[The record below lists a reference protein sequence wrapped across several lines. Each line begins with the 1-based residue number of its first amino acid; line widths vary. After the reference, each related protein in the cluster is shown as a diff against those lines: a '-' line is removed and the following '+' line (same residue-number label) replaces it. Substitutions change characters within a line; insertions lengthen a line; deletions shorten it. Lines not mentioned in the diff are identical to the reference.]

1 MRKMIW
7 FTTISILFVLFVVPG
22 ILAST
27 IKMIPASDQPGYG
40 PRRLSIYGE
49 GELLQKFISREKNL
63 TAIGTTVKNPNLKNK
78 KEVILNLYDGSH
90 IHDSSHNLLRRSVLN
105 GFNIGDGDFVKFVFE
120 VVPDSIDK
128 EYSFT
133 LSSPTAAADETI
145 EVFLMDKPA
154 TGIIEYTFADETHEG
169 GIPMVTFHK
178 PNNQWEVIG
187 GVYSNW
193 LSKLLSPRSQKS
205 E

>member
-1 MRKMIW
+1 MKKMIW
-7 FTTISILFVLFVVPG
+7 FTTALILFVLFIVPG
-22 ILAST
+22 IMAST
-27 IKMIPASDQPGYG
+27 IKMIPAGDQPGYG
-40 PRRLSIYGE
+40 PRRLSIYGKE
-49 GELLQKFISREKNL
+49 ELSQKFISKEKNL

-78 KEVILNLYDGSH
+78 KEVILDLYD
-90 IHDSSHNLLRRSVLN
+90 SSRNLIRKSVLN

-120 VVPDSIDK
+120 PISDSLNK

-133 LSSPTAAADETI
+133 LSSPTAGADEII

-193 LSKLLSPRSQKS
+193 LSKLLFPHSQKS